1 MSKYQP
7 TINENLAQIIKNN
20 FSKIRP
26 TIPNVENNIMGKIID
41 DTNKLVSTIYEKG
54 PIESNA
60 LQESTNIVEQIIDAT
75 TNIGSELTGQ
85 GTGQGTGQEP
95 IFDYSKVINKYKN
108 MLDNIR
114 TRRNILRSIL
124 ETTTTLINNL
134 LGQKDDVDEF
144 MSNGKGEA
152 DENGNAENG
161 NAENGNG
168 EGPGEEK
175 TDEENNGEGEENTDE
190 EKNGEGEGEGDTIA
204 LNSGETII
212 KTTIK
217 ENNKNSKAVTPNP
230 LIESLKIEKSII
242 KNKIL

>member
-1 MSKYQP
+1 
-7 TINENLAQIIKNN
+7 
-20 FSKIRP
+20 
-26 TIPNVENNIMGKIID
+26 
-41 DTNKLVSTIYEKG
+41 
-54 PIESNA
+54 
-60 LQESTNIVEQIIDAT
+60 
-75 TNIGSELTGQ
+75 
-85 GTGQGTGQEP
+85 
-95 IFDYSKVINKYKN
+95 

-114 TRRNILRSIL
+114 TRRNILHSIL
-124 ETTTTLINNL
+124 KTTTTLINNL

-161 NAENGNG
+161 NG
-168 EGPGEEK
+168 EGPGEENEGEEKTDEEK